1 VTNNECPI
9 CRHIERNL
17 IDHAIAEGRPD
28 SYVTCHF
35 AADAD
40 SVRWHRENCLGA
52 AGSAATATA
61 AGCHEVAPAAELE
74 QLRELRATA
83 HRIAT
88 EAATSEKHWRTSLA
102 AMSTVSRLLAQET
115 KLRDRKRP
123 VAPSLAESAEWQ
135 QLKTR
140 ILIVL
145 ERFPEAREA
154 LVEALQHDRT

>member
-1 VTNNECPI
+1 MINNECPI

-40 SVRWHRENCLGA
+40 SVRWHRENCLHP
-52 AGSAATATA
+52 AATAN
-61 AGCHEVAPAAELE
+61 HEVAPLPSAAAAGLD
-74 QLRELRATA
+74 QLRELRVTA

-88 EAATSEKHWRTSLA
+88 EAAASEKHWRTSLA
-102 AMSTVSRLLAQET
+102 AMNAVSRLVLQET
-115 KLRDRKRP
+115 RLRDRKRP
-123 VAPSLAESAEWQ
+123 APPRLADSDEWQ
-135 QLKTR
+135 QLKSR
-140 ILIVL
+140 ILAAL

-154 LVEALQHDRT
+154 LAEALQDDPS